1 MKLKKWLAAS
11 AAAMIL
17 VSGASAVSAASIT
30 TAGDQKLDLGS
41 SISVLPGERT
51 FFGGQFHDWLL
62 TGNVEG
68 TIQEILA
75 QGNVFPENS
84 VSNKQFASVAASI
97 LKSAKVYQVCASAN
111 DTYYQGMVLSIA
123 VSDNDMTKLLLALN
137 AAQAEASPVIEPET
151 AAAASADNKVTEG
164 KAAPAAEET
173 AAEGETVKAA
183 ATKAATEK
191 TVKAEAKKETKKEAK
206 EEKSEI
212 KNSEIKNSE
221 IKNSEIKNSGDVLDG
236 MQTAW
241 GKKVEITENSHWE
254 DKVSKN
260 GLSYRTGSVKALVH
274 KDGFVIPVFAKGIIT
289 RSGTSTIYTV
299 FVADQA
305 SGKYL
310 DTFFDKALEEAGK

>member
-84 VSNKQFASVAASI
+84 VNNKQFASVAASI

-212 KNSEIKNSE
+212 KNS
-221 IKNSEIKNSGDVLDG
+221 GDVLDG

-260 GLSYRTGSVKALVH
+260 GLSYRTGSVKAPVH

>member
-123 VSDNDMTKLLLALN
+123 VFDNDMTKLLLALN

-164 KAAPAAEET
+164 KAAPDAEET

-212 KNSEIKNSE
+212 KNS
-221 IKNSEIKNSGDVLDG
+221 GGVLDG

>member
-84 VSNKQFASVAASI
+84 VNNKQFASVAASI

-123 VSDNDMTKLLLALN
+123 VSDNDMIKLLLALN

-164 KAAPAAEET
+164 KAAPDAEET

-212 KNSEIKNSE
+212 KNS
-221 IKNSEIKNSGDVLDG
+221 GGVLDG

>member
-84 VSNKQFASVAASI
+84 VNNKQFASVAASI

-191 TVKAEAKKETKKEAK
+191 TVKAEAKKETKKEAN
-206 EEKSEI
+206 EEK
-212 KNSEIKNSE
+212 
-221 IKNSEIKNSGDVLDG
+221 SEIKNSGDVLDG

>member
-75 QGNVFPENS
+75 QGKVFPENS

-212 KNSEIKNSE
+212 KNS
-221 IKNSEIKNSGDVLDG
+221 GDVLDG

>member
-75 QGNVFPENS
+75 QGNVFPEHS
-84 VSNKQFASVAASI
+84 VNNTQFASVAASI

-111 DTYYQGMVLSIA
+111 DTYYQGMVLSLA
-123 VSDNDMTKLLLALN
+123 ASDNDMTKLLLALN

-164 KAAPAAEET
+164 KAAFAAEET

-212 KNSEIKNSE
+212 KNS
-221 IKNSEIKNSGDVLDG
+221 GDVLDG

-260 GLSYRTGSVKALVH
+260 GLSYRTGSVKTLVH

>member
-212 KNSEIKNSE
+212 KNS
-221 IKNSEIKNSGDVLDG
+221 GGVLDG

-310 DTFFDKALEEAGK
+310 DTFFDKALEEASK

>member
-173 AAEGETVKAA
+173 AAEGETVKAE

-212 KNSEIKNSE
+212 KNS
-221 IKNSEIKNSGDVLDG
+221 GGVLDG

>member
-84 VSNKQFASVAASI
+84 VNNKQFASVAASI

-173 AAEGETVKAA
+173 AAEGESSHQSSNRKNC
-183 ATKAATEK
+183 KGRS
-191 TVKAEAKKETKKEAK
+191 KERNEERSQRRKERNQK
-206 EEKSEI
+206 QRRCP
-212 KNSEIKNSE
+212 
-221 IKNSEIKNSGDVLDG
+221 G
-236 MQTAW
+236 W
-241 GKKVEITENSHWE
+241 H
-254 DKVSKN
+254 
-260 GLSYRTGSVKALVH
+260 
-274 KDGFVIPVFAKGIIT
+274 
-289 RSGTSTIYTV
+289 
-299 FVADQA
+299 ADRMGQE
-305 SGKYL
+305 SRNY
-310 DTFFDKALEEAGK
+310 

>member
-84 VSNKQFASVAASI
+84 VNDKQFASVAASI

-212 KNSEIKNSE
+212 KNS
-221 IKNSEIKNSGDVLDG
+221 GDVLDG

>member
-41 SISVLPGERT
+41 SISVLRGERT

-212 KNSEIKNSE
+212 KNS
-221 IKNSEIKNSGDVLDG
+221 GGVLDG

>member
-84 VSNKQFASVAASI
+84 VNNKQFASVAASI

-164 KAAPAAEET
+164 KAAPDAEET

-206 EEKSEI
+206 EEK
-212 KNSEIKNSE
+212 
-221 IKNSEIKNSGDVLDG
+221 SEIKNSGDVLDG

>member
-212 KNSEIKNSE
+212 KNS
-221 IKNSEIKNSGDVLDG
+221 GGVLDG

-241 GKKVEITENSHWE
+241 GKKVEITE
-254 DKVSKN
+254 VSKN

>member
-84 VSNKQFASVAASI
+84 VNNKQFASVAASI

-123 VSDNDMTKLLLALN
+123 VSDSDMTKLLLALN

-206 EEKSEI
+206 EEK
-212 KNSEIKNSE
+212 SE

>member
-84 VSNKQFASVAASI
+84 VNNKQFASVAASI

-212 KNSEIKNSE
+212 E
-221 IKNSEIKNSGDVLDG
+221 NSEIKNSGDVLDG

>member
-212 KNSEIKNSE
+212 KNS
-221 IKNSEIKNSGDVLDG
+221 GGVLDG

>member
-1 MKLKKWLAAS
+1 MKLKKCLAAS

-164 KAAPAAEET
+164 KAAPAAEGT

-212 KNSEIKNSE
+212 KNS
-221 IKNSEIKNSGDVLDG
+221 GGVLDG

>member
-164 KAAPAAEET
+164 KAAPAAEGT

-206 EEKSEI
+206 EEKSE
-212 KNSEIKNSE
+212 KKEAKE
-221 IKNSEIKNSGDVLDG
+221 EKSEIKNSGGVLDG

>member
-68 TIQEILA
+68 TIQENPA

-84 VSNKQFASVAASI
+84 VNNKQFASVAASI

-212 KNSEIKNSE
+212 KNSEIKNS
-221 IKNSEIKNSGDVLDG
+221 GDVLDG

>member
-17 VSGASAVSAASIT
+17 VSGASAVSAVSIT

-84 VSNKQFASVAASI
+84 VNNKQFASVAASI

-212 KNSEIKNSE
+212 KNS
-221 IKNSEIKNSGDVLDG
+221 GDVLDG

>member
-84 VSNKQFASVAASI
+84 VNNKQFASVAASI

-212 KNSEIKNSE
+212 KNS
-221 IKNSEIKNSGDVLDG
+221 GDVLDG

-260 GLSYRTGSVKALVH
+260 GLSCRTGSVKALVH

>member
-84 VSNKQFASVAASI
+84 VNNKQFASVAASI

-123 VSDNDMTKLLLALN
+123 VSDNDMTKLFLALN

-206 EEKSEI
+206 EEK
-212 KNSEIKNSE
+212 
-221 IKNSEIKNSGDVLDG
+221 SEIKNSGDVLDG

>member
-84 VSNKQFASVAASI
+84 VNNKQFASVAASI

-137 AAQAEASPVIEPET
+137 AAQAEASLVIEPET

-212 KNSEIKNSE
+212 KNS
-221 IKNSEIKNSGDVLDG
+221 GDVLDG

-260 GLSYRTGSVKALVH
+260 GLSYRTGSVKALVY

>member
-1 MKLKKWLAAS
+1 
-11 AAAMIL
+11 MIL

-68 TIQEILA
+68 TIQEILD

-212 KNSEIKNSE
+212 KNS
-221 IKNSEIKNSGDVLDG
+221 GDVLDG

>member
-137 AAQAEASPVIEPET
+137 AAHAEASPVIEPET

-212 KNSEIKNSE
+212 KNS
-221 IKNSEIKNSGDVLDG
+221 GGVLDG

>member
-1 MKLKKWLAAS
+1 MKLKKWLATS

-84 VSNKQFASVAASI
+84 VNNKQFASVAASI

-212 KNSEIKNSE
+212 KNS
-221 IKNSEIKNSGDVLDG
+221 GDVLDG

>member
-1 MKLKKWLAAS
+1 MKLKKSLAAS

-212 KNSEIKNSE
+212 KNS
-221 IKNSEIKNSGDVLDG
+221 GDVLDG

>member
-1 MKLKKWLAAS
+1 MKKWLAAS

-84 VSNKQFASVAASI
+84 VNNKQFASVAASI

-123 VSDNDMTKLLLALN
+123 VSDNDMIKLLLALN

-212 KNSEIKNSE
+212 KNS
-221 IKNSEIKNSGDVLDG
+221 GDVLDG

-274 KDGFVIPVFAKGIIT
+274 KDGFVIPVFAKGNIT

>member
-212 KNSEIKNSE
+212 KNS
-221 IKNSEIKNSGDVLDG
+221 GDVLDG

-241 GKKVEITENSHWE
+241 GKKVEITENSE

>member
-164 KAAPAAEET
+164 KAAPDAEET

-212 KNSEIKNSE
+212 KNS
-221 IKNSEIKNSGDVLDG
+221 GGVLDG

-310 DTFFDKALEEAGK
+310 DTFFDKALEEADK

>member
-84 VSNKQFASVAASI
+84 VNNKQFASVAASI

-164 KAAPAAEET
+164 KAAPAAAET

-183 ATKAATEK
+183 ATQAAPAN

-206 EEKSEI
+206 EEK
-212 KNSEIKNSE
+212 
-221 IKNSEIKNSGDVLDG
+221 SEIKNSGDVLDG

>member
-11 AAAMIL
+11 VAAMIL

-84 VSNKQFASVAASI
+84 VNNKQFASVAASI

-212 KNSEIKNSE
+212 KNS
-221 IKNSEIKNSGDVLDG
+221 GDVLDG

>member
-212 KNSEIKNSE
+212 KNS
-221 IKNSEIKNSGDVLDG
+221 GDVLDG

-260 GLSYRTGSVKALVH
+260 GLSYRTGSIKALVH

>member
-84 VSNKQFASVAASI
+84 VNNKQFASVAASI

-123 VSDNDMTKLLLALN
+123 VSDNDMNKLLLALN

-206 EEKSEI
+206 EEK
-212 KNSEIKNSE
+212 
-221 IKNSEIKNSGDVLDG
+221 SEIKNSGDVLDG

>member
-17 VSGASAVSAASIT
+17 VFGASAVSAASIT

-84 VSNKQFASVAASI
+84 VNNKQFASVAASI

-212 KNSEIKNSE
+212 KNS
-221 IKNSEIKNSGDVLDG
+221 GDVLDG

>member
-212 KNSEIKNSE
+212 KNS
-221 IKNSEIKNSGDVLDG
+221 GDVLDG

>member
-212 KNSEIKNSE
+212 KNS
-221 IKNSEIKNSGDVLDG
+221 GGVLDG

-241 GKKVEITENSHWE
+241 GKKVEITENPHWE

-260 GLSYRTGSVKALVH
+260 GLSYRTGPVKALVH

>member
-164 KAAPAAEET
+164 KAAFAAEET

-212 KNSEIKNSE
+212 KNS
-221 IKNSEIKNSGDVLDG
+221 GGVLDG

>member
-75 QGNVFPENS
+75 QGNVFPGNS

-164 KAAPAAEET
+164 KAAPAAEGT

-212 KNSEIKNSE
+212 KNS
-221 IKNSEIKNSGDVLDG
+221 GGVLDG

>member
-151 AAAASADNKVTEG
+151 QQPLPLTIKSPRAKPLLPPKKQLL
-164 KAAPAAEET
+164 KAKPSRQQPP
-173 AAEGETVKAA
+173 KQQQ
-183 ATKAATEK
+183 
-191 TVKAEAKKETKKEAK
+191 KK
-206 EEKSEI
+206 
-212 KNSEIKNSE
+212 
-221 IKNSEIKNSGDVLDG
+221 L
-236 MQTAW
+236 
-241 GKKVEITENSHWE
+241 
-254 DKVSKN
+254 
-260 GLSYRTGSVKALVH
+260 
-274 KDGFVIPVFAKGIIT
+274 
-289 RSGTSTIYTV
+289 
-299 FVADQA
+299 
-305 SGKYL
+305 
-310 DTFFDKALEEAGK
+310 